1 MFDYIPFPTIVSMV
15 YNVIKRLKKS
25 RAPCEGNRAA
35 EQKYGGRNLWKRV
48 YKLIT
53 IIWED
58 REMPAD

>member
-1 MFDYIPFPTIVSMV
+1 MV

-35 EQKYGGRNLWKRV
+35 EQKYGGRNLWRRV
-48 YKLIT
+48 YNLMT

-58 REMPAD
+58 QEMPAD